1 MMYNV
6 TIGLEVHCEV
16 KTNSKNFSSAR
27 NTYSEYPNENVD
39 TIDIGLPGI
48 LPVANKEAFRKS
60 LMMALA
66 LNCKTPD
73 IVMFDRKNYYY
84 PDLPK
89 GYQITQMEKP
99 VGVDGYVMINVNGED
114 KKIGIHDIHLEE
126 DTASMEHFSDYSLID
141 YNRAGVPLL
150 ETVTTPSIH
159 SADEAIAFLETL
171 KGIFLYTGV
180 SEARTDRGQMRVDVN
195 ISLSKDDT
203 LGTRTEMKNINSFN
217 NVRLAIETEIKR
229 QTEVLENGGIILQET
244 RRFDEEKMETFP
256 MRSKVDAVDYKYYIE
271 PNIPPIKIDDSWIEE
286 IKKEIPML
294 QFDRVEKYMNE
305 YNLSR
310 YDSEIIVKDKS
321 VSDYFEETIELGCN
335 PKSSANWI
343 TSVILGYLN
352 KNDLKINDIYLTP
365 KMLVELIN
373 MVDSGKISSKQSKQV
388 FTKCLEENK
397 APSKVV
403 KELGMTQ
410 ITDDKTIRDIV
421 VKVLD
426 EHPDLIED
434 HRKGKN
440 TFDFFVGQVMKATRG
455 QANPGITASIIREE
469 IEKRWLYVRFK
480 RFI

>member
-1 MMYNV
+1 MIYKV

-16 KTNSKNFSSAR
+16 KTNSKKFSSAR
-27 NTYSEYPNENVD
+27 NTYSEYPNENID
-39 TIDIGLPGI
+39 TVDIGRPGI

-66 LNCKTPD
+66 LNCKIPD

-99 VGVDGYVMINVNGED
+99 VGIDGYVMINVNGED

-159 SADEAIAFLETL
+159 SVDEAIAFLEAL

-195 ISLSKDDT
+195 VNYRDENGNNVTPRVEI
-203 LGTRTEMKNINSFN
+203 KNINSFN
-217 NVRLAIETEIKR
+217 TVKLAIEAELKR
-229 QTEVLENGGIILQET
+229 QMDLILDGKEKEVVQET
-244 RRFDEEKMETFP
+244 RRFDEEKMETIA
-256 MRSKVDAVDYKYYIE
+256 MRSKADAVDYKYYIE
-271 PNIPPIKIDDSWIEE
+271 PNIPPIKIEDSWMEE
-286 IKKEIPML
+286 IKSSIPML
-294 QFDRVEKYMNE
+294 QYDRIQKYMGE
-305 YNLSR
+305 YELSR
-310 YDSEIIVKDKS
+310 YDSTIIVKDKS
-321 VSDYFEETIELGCN
+321 VSDYFEETIKLGCN

-343 TSVILGYLN
+343 TSVILGHLN
-352 KNDLKINDIYLTP
+352 KNELKITDIYLTP

-388 FTKCLEENK
+388 FIKCLEENK
-397 APSKVV
+397 EPKKVV

-455 QANPGITASIIREE
+455 QANPGITANIIREE
-469 IEKRWLYVRFK
+469 IEKR
-480 RFI
+480 

>member
-1 MMYNV
+1 MYKV

-16 KTNSKNFSSAR
+16 KTNSKNFSSAK
-27 NTYSEYPNENVD
+27 NAYSEYPNENVD
-39 TIDIGLPGI
+39 VVDLGFPGI
-48 LPVANKEAFRKS
+48 LPVANKDAFRKS

-159 SADEAIAFLETL
+159 SVDEAIAFLEAL

-180 SEARTDRGQMRVDVN
+180 SDARTDRGEMRVDVN
-195 ISLSKDDT
+195 LSLSKDET
-203 LGTRTEMKNINSFN
+203 LGTRTEMKNLNSFN
-217 NVRLAIETEIKR
+217 TVKLAIEAEIKR
-229 QTEVLENGGIILQET
+229 QTEVLESGGVILQET
-244 RRFDEEKMETFP
+244 RRFDEEKMETIA

-271 PNIPPIKIDDSWIEE
+271 PNIPPIKIDDAWIEE

-294 QFDRVEKYMNE
+294 QYDRIEKYMGE
-305 YNLSR
+305 YELSR
-310 YDSEIIVKDKS
+310 YDSTIIVKDKR
-321 VSDYFEETIELGCN
+321 VSDYFEETISLGCN

-343 TSVILGYLN
+343 TSIILGYLN
-352 KNDLKINDIYLTP
+352 KNDLKITDIYLTP
-365 KMLVELIN
+365 KMLCELIN
-373 MVDSGKISSKQSKQV
+373 MVDEGKISSKQSKQV
-388 FTKCLEENK
+388 FIKCLEENK
-397 APSKVV
+397 EPSKVV

-410 ITDDKTIRDIV
+410 ITDDKTIRDMV
-421 VKVLD
+421 GKLLD
-426 EHPDLIED
+426 EYPNLIED

-455 QANPGITASIIREE
+455 QANPGITANIIREE
-469 IEKRWLYVRFK
+469 MEKR
-480 RFI
+480 

>member
-1 MMYNV
+1 MYKV

-27 NTYSEYPNENVD
+27 NTYSEYPNENID
-39 TIDIGLPGI
+39 TVDIGLPGI
-48 LPVANKEAFRKS
+48 LPVANKDAFRKS

-66 LNCKTPD
+66 LNCQTPD

-99 VGVDGYVMINVNGED
+99 VGINGYVMINVNGED
-114 KKIGIHDIHLEE
+114 IKVGIHDIHLEE
-126 DTASMEHFSDYSLID
+126 DTASLDHFGNYSLID
-141 YNRAGVPLL
+141 YNRSGVPLL
-150 ETVTTPSIH
+150 ETVTEPCLH
-159 SADEAIAFLETL
+159 SADEAITFLEAL

-180 SEARTDRGQMRVDVN
+180 SEARTDRGQMRCDVN
-195 ISLSKDDT
+195 ISLSDT
-203 LGTRTEMKNINSFN
+203 DELGTKVEMKNINSFN
-217 NVRLAIETEIKR
+217 NVRLAIEYEIKR
-229 QTEVLENGGIILQET
+229 QTEILQSGGKVLQET
-244 RRFDEEKMETFP
+244 RRFDDEDMKTYS

-286 IKKEIPML
+286 IKQEIPML
-294 QFDRVEKYMNE
+294 QFERVEKYMGE
-305 YNLSR
+305 YELSR
-310 YDSEIIVKDKS
+310 YDSDIIVKDKR
-321 VSDYFEETIELGCN
+321 VSDYFEETIKLGCN

-352 KNDLKINDIYLTP
+352 KYELNITDLFLTP
-365 KMLVELIN
+365 SMLVELIK
-373 MVDSGKISSKQSKQV
+373 MVDEGKISSKQSKQV
-388 FTKCLEENK
+388 FFKCLEENK
-397 APSKVV
+397 EPKVIV

-426 EHPDLIED
+426 ERPDLIED

-440 TFDFFVGQVMKATRG
+440 TFDYFVGQVMKATRG
-455 QANPGITASIIREE
+455 QANPSVTKNIILEE
-469 IEKRWLYVRFK
+469 MEKR
-480 RFI
+480 

>member
-1 MMYNV
+1 MYKV

-16 KTNSKNFSSAR
+16 KTNSKNFSSAK
-27 NTYSEYPNENVD
+27 NAYSEYPNENID
-39 TIDIGLPGI
+39 TVDIGLPGI

-73 IVMFDRKNYYY
+73 VVMFDRKNYYY

-99 VGVDGYVMINVNGED
+99 VGVDGYVMVNVNGED

-126 DTASMEHFSDYSLID
+126 DTASMEHFSDYSLLD

-150 ETVTTPSIH
+150 ETVTTPCIH
-159 SADEAIAFLETL
+159 SAEEALAFLEAL

-180 SEARTDRGQMRVDVN
+180 SDARTDRGEMRVDVN
-195 ISLSKDDT
+195 LSLSKDDT
-203 LGTRTEMKNINSFN
+203 LGTRTEMKNLNSFN
-217 NVRLAIETEIKR
+217 TVKLAIESEIKR
-229 QTEVLENGGIILQET
+229 QTEVLESGGVILQET
-244 RRFDEEKMETFP
+244 RRFDEEKMETFA

-271 PNIPPIKIDDSWIEE
+271 PNIPPIKIDDLWIEE
-286 IKKEIPML
+286 IKKDIPML
-294 QFDRVEKYMNE
+294 QYDRIEKYMNE
-305 YNLSR
+305 YELSR
-310 YDSEIIVKDKS
+310 YDSTIIIKDKS
-321 VSDYFEETIELGCN
+321 VSDYFEETIKLGCN

-343 TSVILGYLN
+343 TSVILGHLN

-365 KMLVELIN
+365 KMLCELIS
-373 MVDSGKISSKQSKQV
+373 MVDEGKISSKQSKQV
-388 FTKCLEENK
+388 FTKCLEESIE
-397 APSKVV
+397 PSKVV

-455 QANPGITASIIREE
+455 QANPSLTANIIREE
-469 IEKRWLYVRFK
+469 IEKR
-480 RFI
+480 

>member
-1 MMYNV
+1 MYKV

-27 NTYSEYPNENVD
+27 NTYSEYPNENID
-39 TIDIGLPGI
+39 TVDIGLPGI
-48 LPVANKEAFRKS
+48 LPVANKDAFRKS

-99 VGVDGYVMINVNGED
+99 VGIDGYVMINVNGED
-114 KKIGIHDIHLEE
+114 IKVGIHDIHLEE
-126 DTASMEHFSDYSLID
+126 DTASLDHFGNYSLID
-141 YNRAGVPLL
+141 YNRSGVPLL
-150 ETVTTPSIH
+150 ETVTEPCLH
-159 SADEAIAFLETL
+159 SADEAITFLEAL

-180 SEARTDRGQMRVDVN
+180 SEARTDRGQMRCDVN
-195 ISLSKDDT
+195 ISLSDT
-203 LGTRTEMKNINSFN
+203 DELGTKVEMKNINSFN
-217 NVRLAIETEIKR
+217 NVRLAIEYEIKR
-229 QTEVLENGGIILQET
+229 QTEILQSGGKVLQET
-244 RRFDEEKMETFP
+244 RRFDDEDMKTYS

-271 PNIPPIKIDDSWIEE
+271 PNIPPIKIEDSWIEE

-294 QFDRVEKYMNE
+294 QYQRVEKYMNE
-305 YNLSR
+305 YELSR
-310 YDSEIIVKDKS
+310 YDSDIIVKDKR
-321 VSDYFEETIELGCN
+321 VSDYFEETIKLGCD

-343 TSVILGYLN
+343 TSIILGYLN
-352 KNDLKINDIYLTP
+352 KYELNITDLFLTP
-365 KMLVELIN
+365 TMLVELIK
-373 MVDSGKISSKQSKQV
+373 MVDEGKISSKQGKQV
-388 FTKCLEENK
+388 FFKCLEENK
-397 APSKVV
+397 EPKIIV

-426 EHPDLIED
+426 ERPDLIED

-440 TFDFFVGQVMKATRG
+440 TFDYFVGQVMKATRG
-455 QANPGITASIIREE
+455 QANPSVTKDIILEE
-469 IEKRWLYVRFK
+469 MEKR
-480 RFI
+480 

>member
-1 MMYNV
+1 MMYKV

-16 KTNSKNFSSAR
+16 KTNSKNFSSSR
-27 NTYSEYPNENVD
+27 NTYSEYPNENID
-39 TIDIGLPGI
+39 TVDIGLPGI
-48 LPVANKEAFRKS
+48 LPVANKQAFRKS

-73 IVMFDRKNYYY
+73 VVMFDRKNYYY

-229 QTEVLENGGIILQET
+229 QTEVLESGGEIIQET
-244 RRFDEEKMETFP
+244 RRFDEEKMQTFA

-271 PNIPPIKIDDSWIEE
+271 PNIPPIKIEDSWIEE
-286 IKKEIPML
+286 IKRDIPML
-294 QFDRVEKYMNE
+294 QYDRVQKYMTDYE
-305 YNLSR
+305 LSR
-310 YDSEIIVKDKS
+310 YDSEIIVKDKL
-321 VSDYFEETIELGCN
+321 VSDYFEETISLGCN

-343 TSVILGYLN
+343 TSVILGHLN
-352 KNDLKINDIYLTP
+352 KNDLKITDIYLTP

-373 MVDSGKISSKQSKQV
+373 MVDEGKISSKQSKQV

-397 APSKVV
+397 EPSKVV

-455 QANPGITASIIREE
+455 QANPGLTANIIREE